1 MIQAIIGKKGQGKTT
16 LIKQILKKWIKNTI
30 IFDVSEE
37 YKNIPGFISVQK
49 YGQFKKIFLKN
60 NYKIVFDLT
69 RPEHIKYFIPFIM
82 TGNNSIFFDESHTI
96 IKEPSIMRLIRLSR
110 NRDIDLFFVSHRIYD
125 FPLILRGNL
134 DKLILFKIQSL
145 ADLDYIKKYISEIEI
160 KIVRD
165 LERFNYLEIDMD
177 KDIILKKSLTFK

>member
-1 MIQAIIGKKGQGKTT
+1 
-16 LIKQILKKWIKNTI
+16 
-30 IFDVSEE
+30 
-37 YKNIPGFISVQK
+37 
-49 YGQFKKIFLKN
+49 
-60 NYKIVFDLT
+60 
-69 RPEHIKYFIPFIM
+69 
-82 TGNNSIFFDESHTI
+82 
-96 IKEPSIMRLIRLSR
+96 MRLIRLSR